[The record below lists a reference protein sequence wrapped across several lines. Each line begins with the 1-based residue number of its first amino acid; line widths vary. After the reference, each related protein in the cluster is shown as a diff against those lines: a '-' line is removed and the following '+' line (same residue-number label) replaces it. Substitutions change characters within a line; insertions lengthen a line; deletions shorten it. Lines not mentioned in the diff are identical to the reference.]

1 MTVSFE
7 ITNEDLF
14 NELVIDVDTTGLKR
28 SNASCFY
35 GSLAIELDD
44 DEGWFTITGE
54 FGEDDYSKV
63 YGFKLIAI

>member
-1 MTVSFE
+1 MTASFE

-28 SNASCFY
+28 IHGSCFY

-44 DEGWFTITGE
+44 NEGWFTITGE
-54 FGEDDYSKV
+54 FGEDDYSEM
-63 YGFKLIAI
+63 YGFKLIKI